1 MHLRSDR
8 ETVVTLELSLYLLKH
23 KFGSYCFP
31 ASNLKFQTVSTFF
44 PLQKLQTLHLF
55 LTICCQSPQDGR
67 LVKKTLVHSKFLMWD
82 TFLMMDGINVSVD
95 LQQQQILNQINAKW
109 AYCGTEV
116 TDGTI
121 NSFSTFRFLL
131 TNNNSKY
138 KATFSQLITIKSS
151 KYLSNISWF

>member
-67 LVKKTLVHSKFLMWD
+67 LVKNSGSLKVSHVGLIFD
-82 TFLMMDGINVSVD
+82 DGINVSVD
-95 LQQQQILNQINAKW
+95 LQQKQILNQINAKW

-121 NSFSTFRFLL
+121 NSFSTFRFPL

>member
-67 LVKKTLVHSKFLMWD
+67 LVKNSGSLKVSHVGLIFD
-82 TFLMMDGINVSVD
+82 DGWNKRERRFA
-95 LQQQQILNQINAKW
+95 AK
-109 AYCGTEV
+109 A
-116 TDGTI
+116 
-121 NSFSTFRFLL
+121 N
-131 TNNNSKY
+131 
-138 KATFSQLITIKSS
+138 IKSNQRKVS
-151 KYLSNISWF
+151 ILWHGSYRRDHK